1 MECSG
6 GLGCLLSPPRGET
19 QGPQTF
25 IISMLPFPPRSKGK
39 AHQSFSNSVF
49 KGILSTAKM
58 GEELLGSI
66 TPGLAQSF
74 TQEGQIWLS
83 HFVPALPPQTTR
95 HVIYFRV
102 QCEQRDIKATEPH
115 TAQQLPQD
123 VLTPL
128 AIPSQRGPD
137 RPLVSCLPIPQG
149 PEASEL
155 RRAFATPAAPARRPV
170 RRASAPGSPWC
181 GKARGG
187 AAAVRGTGQ
196 PGSHSS
202 LCRPGPS
209 RFRRRAAT
217 GGAAANGR
225 QLRGGGRGFPP
236 TARERRKRR
245 RTCGAAAELPRS
257 GSGKRCRWVGGRA
270 GSGAEPGAGRVPPR
284 DHAGGTDVLLRGGGC
299 GGTCSASCGAPR
311 ERLPAPSASTCLGVA
326 ERPSW
331 EAAPSR
337 NGRGSSSLP
346 ARGSPRAAAARE
358 PDCPWGG

>member
-1 MECSG
+1 MECSV

-66 TPGLAQSF
+66 TPGFAQSF

-102 QCEQRDIKATEPH
+102 QCEQGDIKATEPQ
-115 TAQQLPQD
+115 TAQQLPQA

-170 RRASAPGSPWC
+170 RRGSARGSPWC
-181 GKARGG
+181 GEARLGEARRGSGRCGKARGVAARLGEAQWRDWTARLPPPPRPVALPPTRSSRRGRGQWAAAPRRRAGVSADGSGAPEAAAGARGCRG
-187 AAAVRGTGQ
+187 AAAQ
-196 PGSHSS
+196 
-202 LCRPGPS
+202 
-209 RFRRRAAT
+209 
-217 GGAAANGR
+217 
-225 QLRGGGRGFPP
+225 
-236 TARERRKRR
+236 REREAVQDCVYSVCSTYPRYEWKMRKVGEWIFRSR
-245 RTCGAAAELPRS
+245 VAKIDRKWHIEEMKCGLKGDMTTKEFQ
-257 GSGKRCRWVGGRA
+257 GNV
-270 GSGAEPGAGRVPPR
+270 
-284 DHAGGTDVLLRGGGC
+284 
-299 GGTCSASCGAPR
+299 
-311 ERLPAPSASTCLGVA
+311 
-326 ERPSW
+326 
-331 EAAPSR
+331 
-337 NGRGSSSLP
+337 SLQ
-346 ARGSPRAAAARE
+346 GFMVMMITTE
-358 PDCPWGG
+358 